1 MINQYDLETNTKIF
15 GVMILGIKMASDPLF
30 VLVILS
36 MAFVAIVL
44 LTGIG
49 GFGRGGEFNKK
60 YANKIMRLRIV
71 AQFVAVVLIL
81 AFVYFSGAGK

>member
-1 MINQYDLETNTKIF
+1 
-15 GVMILGIKMASDPLF
+15 MASDPLF

-36 MAFVAIVL
+36 MAIVAIVL

-71 AQFVAVVLIL
+71 AQFFAVILIL
-81 AFVYFSGAGK
+81 AFVYFSESGSLYGNFE

>member
-1 MINQYDLETNTKIF
+1 
-15 GVMILGIKMASDPLF
+15 MASVPLF

-36 MAFVAIVL
+36 MAIVAIVL

-71 AQFVAVVLIL
+71 AQFFAVILIL
-81 AFVYFSGAGK
+81 AFVYFSESGS

>member
-1 MINQYDLETNTKIF
+1 
-15 GVMILGIKMASDPLF
+15 MASDPLF

-36 MAFVAIVL
+36 MAIVAIVL

-60 YANKIMRLRIV
+60 YANKRMRLRIV
-71 AQFVAVVLIL
+71 AQFFAVILIL
-81 AFVYFSGAGK
+81 AFVYFSESGS

>member
-1 MINQYDLETNTKIF
+1 MSNFYKHTPRMF
-15 GVMILGIKMASDPLF
+15 GVTISGIKMASDPLF

-36 MAFVAIVL
+36 MAVVAIVL

-71 AQFVAVVLIL
+71 AQFFAVILIL
-81 AFVYFSGAGK
+81 AFVYFSGSGN

>member
-1 MINQYDLETNTKIF
+1 MIIS
-15 GVMILGIKMASDPLF
+15 GIKMASDPLF

-36 MAFVAIVL
+36 MAVVAIVL

-60 YANKIMRLRIV
+60 YANKIMRPVSYTHLTLPTK
-71 AQFVAVVLIL
+71 A
-81 AFVYFSGAGK
+81 

>member
-1 MINQYDLETNTKIF
+1 M
-15 GVMILGIKMASDPLF
+15 KMASDPLF

-36 MAFVAIVL
+36 MAIVAIVL

-71 AQFVAVVLIL
+71 AQFFAVILIL
-81 AFVYFSGAGK
+81 VFVYFSESGS

>member
-1 MINQYDLETNTKIF
+1 VLT
-15 GVMILGIKMASDPLF
+15 LGMKMASDPLF

-36 MAFVAIVL
+36 MAIVAIVL

-71 AQFVAVVLIL
+71 AQFFAVILIL
-81 AFVYFSGAGK
+81 AFVYFSESGS

>member
-1 MINQYDLETNTKIF
+1 MKFI
-15 GVMILGIKMASDPLF
+15 GVAISGMKMASDPLF

-36 MAFVAIVL
+36 MAVVAIVL

-71 AQFVAVVLIL
+71 AQFFAVILIL
-81 AFVYFSGAGK
+81 AFVYFSESGS

>member
-1 MINQYDLETNTKIF
+1 
-15 GVMILGIKMASDPLF
+15 MASDPLF

-36 MAFVAIVL
+36 MAIVAIVL

-71 AQFVAVVLIL
+71 VQFFAVILIL
-81 AFVYFSGAGK
+81 AFVYFSESGS

>member
-1 MINQYDLETNTKIF
+1 
-15 GVMILGIKMASDPLF
+15 MASDPLF

-36 MAFVAIVL
+36 MAIVAIVL

-71 AQFVAVVLIL
+71 AQLFAVILIL
-81 AFVYFSGAGK
+81 AFVYFSESGS

>member
-1 MINQYDLETNTKIF
+1 VLT
-15 GVMILGIKMASDPLF
+15 LGIKMASDPLF

-36 MAFVAIVL
+36 MAIVAIVL

-71 AQFVAVVLIL
+71 AQFFAVILIL
-81 AFVYFSGAGK
+81 AFVYFSESGS

>member
-1 MINQYDLETNTKIF
+1 
-15 GVMILGIKMASDPLF
+15 MASDPLF

-36 MAFVAIVL
+36 MAVVAIVL

-60 YANKIMRLRIV
+60 YANKATENSCSICCSDFDSDLCI
-71 AQFVAVVLIL
+71 F
-81 AFVYFSGAGK
+81 